1 MITDK
6 STEIYNPHN
15 TGTNSITQVHRTM
28 EEQGKVKNLRK
39 NMKTIY
45 GGRGILA
52 ELQRMINI
60 PAKNG

>member
-1 MITDK
+1 
-6 STEIYNPHN
+6 
-15 TGTNSITQVHRTM
+15 M

-60 PAKNG
+60 PAKNGWRKIRKDKEGTFK